1 VTEETEKDILRYLCY
16 LLFNQFACEKLVLD
30 GLQTWWD
37 GIRTHPWGQMDDREG
52 TGWVPDLT
60 LIDSGW
66 KDKQWGTEPVYILA
80 AQAGFRGILPCK
92 GRSPW
97 QQRNASHTVIPLPE
111 CNLSYNN
118 GIWLADLDADAWKL
132 KVHHGFL
139 QPLGTVGCL
148 ALFTPPR
155 DDAGREKWQRHQNYA
170 GHILSEEWQKQ
181 PNGAYRWVPEGSRPG
196 HLRSQKANH
205 YLDATAYAIAARTI
219 WGLWTIRPKQNPP
232 TKPAKKPP
240 SQNQETP
247 SGTSWIHRR

>member
-1 VTEETEKDILRYLCY
+1 
-16 LLFNQFACEKLVLD
+16 
-30 GLQTWWD
+30 
-37 GIRTHPWGQMDDREG
+37 
-52 TGWVPDLT
+52 
-60 LIDSGW
+60 
-66 KDKQWGTEPVYILA
+66 VYILA

-97 QQRNASHTVIPLPE
+97 QQRNVSQTVVPLPE
-111 CNLSYNN
+111 CNLSYAN

-139 QPLGTVGCL
+139 QPFGTVGSL

-155 DDAGREKWQRHQNYA
+155 DEAGREKWQRHQNYA

-181 PNGAYRWVPEGSRPG
+181 PNGTYRWVPEGSRPG

-219 WGLWTIRPKQNPP
+219 WGLWTIRPKQGPP
-232 TKPAKKPP
+232 TKPARKPP
-240 SQNQETP
+240 SRDRDTP
-247 SGTSWIHRR
+247 SGSSWIQTR